1 MSEEITQSNVMV
13 ENTVTVTEY
22 EFVLS
27 TSMFL
32 LDLGFV
38 KKLNPFLL
46 SIIIIYHF
54 LSITI
59 QFFISIKLKF

>member
-1 MSEEITQSNVMV
+1 MSEEITQSNVVV
-13 ENTVTVTEY
+13 ENSVTVTEY

-46 SIIIIYHF
+46 SIIIIYRF